1 MEEQEFE
8 EILTYLSKSKYP
20 QYIRSK
26 DRRSNWRK
34 KCRPFTYCK
43 DVLYYNHKKYGALM
57 VIKGVKEKRR
67 IIESSHL
74 QSDGRHHGINR
85 TLKKICTNYYWKTI
99 AKDVQNY
106 IKVECQTCI
115 DQIIQ
120 QSNTVRHV
128 GLSRPEAEGEIR
140 VKSKDKIVDKSSEH
154 IGLDMIG
161 NILEPSEQS
170 PQQPVCSVFKCE
182 SVVPQSG
189 MQPSLVLRDQ
199 IMAHCGLDVVGPLSE
214 THRGK
219 RFVVILT
226 DCVTKWVEA
235 AALAEFTTES
245 VGNFLAE
252 SLCRHGL
259 IEEIVTKH
267 TNNDFCARLTEKMN
281 TMMGISIRMS
291 TFLPPSQPNG
301 YLEHYW
307 YNSLLCGALIKY
319 SNQNQYYW
327 DVYLQQV
334 ILAYRTFHQKN
345 TPASPFQLLYDRP
358 NRLPVLGVP
367 QSNSDN
373 YSDEQ
378 EALSEQMTNYIKAL
392 SCPTHHQS
400 LGIHTQP
407 NDRLTP
413 PYITADIPPITEAS
427 STPSA
432 TSQQPQQNAQVIGTF
447 TPTVQANNQIHS
459 DLPLTTLGTSLQQT
473 TPNSATI
480 YTIPSNGITA
490 QTITAAQAL
499 SSANTINTQNI
510 QGNSIPGQ
518 SITAQTIQTNSATS
532 HSIPTNSHILTTPTV
547 TPVASQV
554 ISNASVAHTSTVQTA
569 TNITSQTTTDAPSG
583 HVVMIHTD
591 GKAYTDSFYVICPQV

>member
-1 MEEQEFE
+1 MRQ
-8 EILTYLSKSKYP
+8 
-20 QYIRSK
+20 
-26 DRRSNWRK
+26 
-34 KCRPFTYCK
+34 
-43 DVLYYNHKKYGALM
+43 
-57 VIKGVKEKRR
+57 
-67 IIESSHL
+67 
-74 QSDGRHHGINR
+74 
-85 TLKKICTNYYWKTI
+85 
-99 AKDVQNY
+99 
-106 IKVECQTCI
+106 
-115 DQIIQ
+115 
-120 QSNTVRHV
+120 V

-140 VKSKDKIVDKSSEH
+140 VKAKENIVEKATEH

-161 NILEPSEQS
+161 NILEPSVQS
-170 PQQPVCSVFKCE
+170 PQQPICSVFKCE
-182 SVVPQSG
+182 SVVPQPGIQS
-189 MQPSLVLRDQ
+189 SLVLRDH
-199 IMAHCGLDVVGPLSE
+199 IMAQCGLDVVGPLSE

-219 RFVVILT
+219 RFVVVLT

-235 AALAEFTTES
+235 AALSEFTTES

-259 IEEIVTKH
+259 IEEIMTKH

-281 TMMGISIRMS
+281 SLMGISIRMS

-327 DVYLQQV
+327 DVYLHHV

-358 NRLPVLGVP
+358 TRLPVLGVP
-367 QSNSDN
+367 QLNSDS

-378 EALSEQMTNYIKAL
+378 EALSEQMTNYVKAL

-400 LGIHTQP
+400 LGIPSQP

-413 PYITADIPPITEAS
+413 PYITADIPSISEAS
-427 STPSA
+427 STPSVS
-432 TSQQPQQNAQVIGTF
+432 SQQQQQNAQVIGTF
-447 TPTVQANNQIHS
+447 THTVQANNQIHA
-459 DLPLTTLGTSLQQT
+459 DLPLTTLGTSLQQS

-490 QTITAAQAL
+490 QTITANTIAAQAL
-499 SSANTINTQNI
+499 STTNTINTQNI
-510 QGNSIPGQ
+510 QANSIPGQ
-518 SITAQTIQTNSATS
+518 GISAQTIQTNSTAS
-532 HSIPTNSHILTTPTV
+532 HSIPPNSHILTTPTV

-554 ISNASVAHTSTVQTA
+554 ISSHASAAHTSTVQTA

-583 HVVMIHTD
+583 HMVMIHTD
-591 GKAYTDSFYVICPQV
+591 GKAYADSFYVICPQV